1 MSINTTFEFP
11 YVIGT
16 MIVNKNKVISNEQR
30 LLRMDIIN
38 ILNQPYYR
46 KSYQLDHES
55 TIVYYDKYLNSHY
68 PLYTIGN
75 LIGVEPIPTPP
86 NTKNDTSFYNV
97 FFILP
102 NESDVSKDRLI
113 ILGNAIL
120 RANIGL
126 PNLSEFALE
135 KDYDE
140 IIRQFQINDH
150 YVIRIIKS
158 LASLY
163 SQLFSKTNELKCISN
178 MYSSFNDTKC
188 SNLFYLITHAMAIA
202 TLENAY
208 KLMIDEFDVAAEN
221 DKDAAFAKL
230 YKIITLQAV
239 GQSKNEILKEN
250 NKVKGKLDYMK
261 TLKSMEQ
268 FFLTEDVQYMRI
280 GQIISNL
287 LSRIKT

>member
-11 YVIGT
+11 YVIGN
-16 MIVNKNKVISNEQR
+16 MIVNRNKVISNEQR
-30 LLRMDIIN
+30 LSRMDIIN

-55 TIVYYDKYLNSHY
+55 TIVYYDNYLNSHY
-68 PLYTIGN
+68 PLHTIGN
-75 LIGVEPIPTPP
+75 LIGVEPVPTPP

-97 FFILP
+97 FLILP
-102 NESDVSKDRLI
+102 AENDVSKDRLVV
-113 ILGNAIL
+113 LGNSIL

-126 PNLSEFALE
+126 PSLSEFALE

-140 IIRQFQINDH
+140 IIRQFQTNDH
-150 YVIRIIKS
+150 YVIRIVKS

-188 SNLFYLITHAMAIA
+188 SNLFYLITYAMAIA
-202 TLENAY
+202 TLDNTY
-208 KLMIDEFDVAAEN
+208 RLMIDEFDVSAEN
-221 DKDAAFAKL
+221 SKNEAFEKL
-230 YKIITLQAV
+230 FRIVTLQAV
-239 GQSKNEILKEN
+239 AQSKNTILKEN
-250 NKVKGKLDYMK
+250 NKTKGKLDYMK
-261 TLKSMEQ
+261 TLKHMEQ
-268 FFLTEDVQYMRI
+268 FFLAEDIQYMRI

>member
-30 LLRMDIIN
+30 LLRMDVIN

-55 TIVYYDKYLNSHY
+55 TIVYYDQYLNSHY

-75 LIGVEPIPTPP
+75 LIGIEPVSTPP
-86 NTKNDTSFYNV
+86 TTKNDTSFYNV

-113 ILGNAIL
+113 VLGNAIL

-126 PNLSEFALE
+126 PSLSEFALE

-140 IIRQFQINDH
+140 IIRQFQDNDH
-150 YVIRIIKS
+150 YIIRIVKS

-163 SQLFSKTNELKCISN
+163 SQLFSKTNELKCVSN
-178 MYSSFNDTKC
+178 MYSPFHDIKC
-188 SNLFYLITHAMAIA
+188 NNLLYLITYAMAIA

-208 KLMIDEFDVAAEN
+208 RLMIDEFDVSAEN
-221 DKDAAFAKL
+221 AKDEAFEKL
-230 YKIITLQAV
+230 FKIITIQAV

-250 NKVKGKLDYMK
+250 NKAKGKLDYMK
-261 TLKSMEQ
+261 TLKHMER
-268 FFLTEDVQYMRI
+268 FFLTEDVQYMRV